1 MRGGRDP
8 PARPGSARLFP
19 RSAELKR
26 GRLRRVKVK
35 GGVPGS
41 GAASPVGEG
50 PGVRV
55 GSGGR
60 FVVLNPANFLT
71 DSGRQGGRGC
81 FAVVNRCKSVPGRRG
96 SPGKA
101 V

>member
-1 MRGGRDP
+1 M
-8 PARPGSARLFP
+8 
-19 RSAELKR
+19 
-26 GRLRRVKVK
+26 
-35 GGVPGS
+35 
-41 GAASPVGEG
+41 GEG